1 MPLHSIIDGTE
12 KLLTDENNYIIGK
25 ALHKT
30 VAVPQPIQQTIGHH
44 IPA

>member
-1 MPLHSIIDGTE
+1 MVLKNFP
-12 KLLTDENNYIIGK
+12 TDENNDIIGK

-44 IPA
+44 IPE